1 MSNIYADEYLLFLF
15 LLFDLKKK
23 VVSAYK
29 ITKCCLW
36 DTIFY
41 FCQTNLQIII
51 FWHKHMHLFVFYES
65 LLATVYISFL
75 CVDVDSTST
84 PDVFWVSEDCWCNDV
99 RKRDLFLHWQ
109 EKMWLSSKGTVI
121 FCKQPL
127 LKPSTMKRFSWKMEV
142 IFRINVTQEKDIL
155 FTLFA
160 LLNFDFQFSKLDTYD
175 CLERNLG
182 I

>member
-1 MSNIYADEYLLFLF
+1 M
-15 LLFDLKKK
+15 
-23 VVSAYK
+23 SAYK
-29 ITKCCLW
+29 IVKCCLW

-51 FWHKHMHLFVFYES
+51 FWHKHMHLFAFYES

-84 PDVFWVSEDCWCNDV
+84 PDVFWVSEDCWCKMQESEIYFFIGK
-99 RKRDLFLHWQ
+99 RKCDFHPRVLFF
-109 EKMWLSSKGTVI
+109 

-127 LKPSTMKRFSWKMEV
+127 LKPSNMKRFSWKMEV
-142 IFRINVTQEKDIL
+142 IFRINVTQEKDIFL
-155 FTLFA
+155 TLLA
-160 LLNFDFQFSKLDTYD
+160 LLNFGSKSSKLDIYV
-175 CLERNLG
+175 CLEWNLG